1 MKAITGYIGRKTI
14 KCVNRTLDLFAFSYR
29 ILKLLFIR
37 QKVGSALV
45 QRVVIEQIYFTAVQ
59 ALPILIPTALF
70 VGWLQIFQS
79 TKFAGQVDLEKTIVF
94 LIIREV
100 GPLITALLVILRSAT
115 AVTVEISY
123 MNVLHEM
130 DALEMAGIDPFRIV
144 CLPRLVGITSAI
156 LSLFVVFDIVSILG
170 GYMVVWVSTHIPLGN
185 FLSQISKAITATDI
199 WIGILKAVCFGFTIT
214 VISLYHGFG
223 IQRQITYIPMA
234 TSRASV
240 ECFLYCLI
248 VDIFIST
255 LFYL

>member
-1 MKAITGYIGRKTI
+1 MEQITGYIGRKTLRTL
-14 KCVNRTLDLFAFSYR
+14 NRTLDLFAFSYR
-29 ILKLLFIR
+29 ILGLLFVR
-37 QKVGSALV
+37 PKVGSALIR
-45 QRVVIEQIYFTAVQ
+45 RVIIEQIYFTAVQ

-70 VGWLQIFQS
+70 IGCIQIFQW
-79 TKFAGQVDLEKTIVF
+79 TKLSGQVDLGKTIVL
-94 LIIREV
+94 LIVREI

-130 DALEMAGIDPFRIV
+130 DAFEMTGIDPFRIV

-156 LSLFVVFDIVSILG
+156 LSLFVVFDIVSIVG
-170 GYMVVWVSTHIPLGN
+170 GYMVVWMTTHLPLGN
-185 FLSQISKAITATDI
+185 FLGQIAKAITATDI
-199 WIGILKAVCFGFTIT
+199 WIGFLKAICFGFTIT

-223 IQRQITYIPMA
+223 TQRQITRVPMA

-240 ECFLYCLI
+240 ECFLYCLVI
-248 VDIFIST
+248 DIFISA